1 MHTVAAWKTVPAGAG
16 QVVDVQWVVAE
27 GSCAVFD
34 APVAA
39 VPSAGLENS
48 KVVGD

>member
-1 MHTVAAWKTVPAGAG
+1 MHTVAAWKTVPAGVG

-27 GSCAVFD
+27 GLCAVVEHS
-34 APVAA
+34 VAA
-39 VPSAGLENS
+39 VPSAGLGNS